1 MDYLQEASV
10 MKKYIIVLIAM
21 AILILCLCIYGWIRQ
36 AMDKKQAAIDQKEL
50 LASGNSIFLYYGDE
64 GKSFAESFDENVV
77 YSLKYGRHRET
88 AMYDEIEDKKVIR
101 QVVDALSRIQVTGET
116 NERTEDFADSFQ
128 FQLPMGKSY
137 TFTFEAG
144 NLVTGDKAYTVT
156 DANELWVLATQIV
169 LDNMPVE

>member
-1 MDYLQEASV
+1 

-64 GKSFAESFDENVV
+64 GKSFAESFDGNVV
-77 YSLKYGRHRET
+77 YSLKYGRNRET
-88 AMYDEIEDKKVIR
+88 TMYYEIEDKKVIR
-101 QVVDALSRIQVTGET
+101 QVFDALSRIQVTGET